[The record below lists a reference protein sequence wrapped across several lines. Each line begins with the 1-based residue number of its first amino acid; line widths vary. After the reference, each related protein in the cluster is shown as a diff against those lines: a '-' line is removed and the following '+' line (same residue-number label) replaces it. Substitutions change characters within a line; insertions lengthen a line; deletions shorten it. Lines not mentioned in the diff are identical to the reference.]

1 MNATLRV
8 LLVEDSE
15 DDAALLLREL
25 RKHLSDPIVQRVDTE
40 SAMLKAL
47 EKQSWDIVLSD
58 YSMPEFSAPRAL
70 QVLQQSGFD
79 VPFIIVSGN
88 IGEDSAV
95 EAMKAGAHDYI
106 MKDNLRRL
114 LPAISREIAEAQVR
128 RERKEAEARLA
139 YLAYYDALTDL
150 ANRALLTER
159 LTLAIATAHRH
170 GTSFAVLFLDLDRFK
185 IINDSLG
192 HGVGDALLRTV
203 AERLKGYVRES
214 DTVAR
219 LGGDEFV
226 IVAAE
231 LSQPEDVTVLAQ
243 GVLDILSAPMNVEGN
258 ELWISAS
265 IGIALYPIDGTEAP
279 TLLRN
284 ADAALYRAKHRGKN
298 KFQFY
303 TGEMDASARQRL
315 NLETRLRYAVERNE
329 FTLAYQPQVNVA
341 TGRIAGAEALLR
353 WRCDGAT
360 RTPKEFIPLL
370 EETGLIVA
378 VGEWVLKHACAAA
391 RGWIDAGFS
400 DVRIAVN
407 LSARQ
412 FQQEQLVA
420 RVADILVQAGVPASA
435 LELEV
440 TETMVVENDER
451 ASKILLG
458 LRELGVLLSTDD
470 FGTGYSSLSYLR
482 RFPMGSVKIDHS
494 FIRDILTDEDAAAIT
509 RAVIAMAHNLG
520 LKVVAEGVESEEQLA
535 FLRTHGCDEA
545 QGDVFSAPLSAQA
558 FIALLNTNA
567 QSARMQSTAR
577 G

>member
-1 MNATLRV
+1 MSAALRV
-8 LLVEDSE
+8 LMVEDSE
-15 DDAALLLREL
+15 DDAALLVREL
-25 RKHLSDPIVQRVDTE
+25 RKNQSNPTVHRVDTE
-40 SAMLKAL
+40 AAMQRAL
-47 EKQSWDIVLSD
+47 QQQRWDIVLSD

-79 VPFIIVSGN
+79 IPFIIVSGN

-114 LPAISREIAEAQVR
+114 MPAIAREIAEAQVR

-150 ANRALLTER
+150 PNRALLTER
-159 LTLAIATAHRH
+159 LNLAIAAAHRH
-170 GTSFAVLFLDLDRFK
+170 NASFAVLFLDLDRFK

-192 HGVGDALLRTV
+192 HAAGDELLRTV
-203 AERLKGYVRES
+203 AARLKGYIRES

-231 LSQPEDVTVLAQ
+231 LAQPEDVTVLAQ
-243 GVLDILSAPMNVEGN
+243 GVLDILSAPMTLEGD

-265 IGIALYPIDGTEAP
+265 VGIALYPLDGTDAA

-315 NLETRLRYAVERNE
+315 HMETQLRHAVERNE
-329 FTLAYQPQVNVA
+329 FALAYHPQVNVA
-341 TGRIAGAEALLR
+341 TGRIVGAEALLR
-353 WRCDGAT
+353 WKNDGVT
-360 RTPKEFIPLL
+360 RAPGEFIPLL
-370 EETGLIVA
+370 EETGLIVP

-391 RGWIDAGFS
+391 RGWRDAGFC
-400 DVRIAVN
+400 DVRVAVN

-412 FQQEQLVA
+412 FQQDQLVSL
-420 RVADILVQAGVPASA
+420 VADILKQAGLPAST

-458 LRELGVLLSTDD
+458 LKEIGVLLSTDD

-494 FIRDILTDEDAAAIT
+494 FIRDILTDEDAASIT
-509 RAVIAMAHNLG
+509 RAVIAMARNLG
-520 LKVVAEGVESEEQLA
+520 LRVVAEGVESQDQLA
-535 FLRTHGCDEA
+535 FLRIHGCDEA
-545 QGDVFSAPLSAQA
+545 QGDALSPPLSAQD
-558 FIALLNTNA
+558 FLVLL
-567 QSARMQSTAR
+567 QSQAPVLQAAR